1 MGKTIRLVKIDKK
14 SEIRGKI
21 IGVKERKNDLSF
33 SYKIICSYT
42 DNQLE
47 NLIKDNILSPQNKR
61 IIKAELK
68 RRRNSNKKIVK

>member
-1 MGKTIRLVKIDKK
+1 MGKTIRLVKINKK
-14 SEIRGKI
+14 SGIRGKI